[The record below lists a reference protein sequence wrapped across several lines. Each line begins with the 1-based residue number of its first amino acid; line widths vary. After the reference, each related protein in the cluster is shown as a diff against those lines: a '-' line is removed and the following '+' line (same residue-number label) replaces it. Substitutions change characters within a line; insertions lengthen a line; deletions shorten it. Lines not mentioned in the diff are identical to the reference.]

1 MGIKTAKEI
10 HKALNGIIENT
21 NPGKVVQ
28 TMLKEEID
36 PGISALGAL
45 LAGIQTITLI
55 QARALALI
63 LEKLE
68 EEAGEA

>member
-1 MGIKTAKEI
+1 MTNGMRTAKEI
-10 HKALNGIIENT
+10 HNALDSIKENT
-21 NPGKVVQ
+21 LPHELVS
-28 TMLKEEID
+28 EISD
-36 PGISALGAL
+36 FDLGVIGNILVSVEL
-45 LAGIQTITLI
+45 LAAL